1 MRYSASEKY
10 EIIRLVE
17 DSSLSIRQTL
27 RRLDIHRSTFYNWL
41 QRYQDNG
48 VDGLEDRKPTST
60 VVWNQIPLD
69 HRAAIIELALDKP
82 ALSPRE
88 LAARYTDQQAYFVSE
103 STVYRLLKA
112 QDLITSPA
120 YILMRASDQFQH
132 PSKAVNELWQTDFTY
147 FKIIGW
153 GWYYLSTIL
162 DDYSRFIVA
171 WRLCTSMSASD
182 VADTLDDALCFT
194 GLDQVKVRHKPRL
207 LSDNGPCYISG
218 ELSGYLQE
226 NGMTHTRGRPY
237 HPQTQGKI
245 ERWHRSMKN
254 QILLNNYYL
263 PGELQE
269 HLQRFI
275 TYYNHER
282 YHESLDNLTPADVYY
297 GRGQEILD
305 QRETVK
311 LNTLAMRRKMHYD
324 NRNNL
329 HLMS

>member
-17 DSSLSIRQTL
+17 DSNLSIRRTL
-27 RRLDIHRSTFYNWL
+27 TRLDIHRSTFYHWL

-48 VDGLEDRKPTST
+48 VDGLEDRKSTPT
-60 VVWNQIPLD
+60 VAWNQIPLD
-69 HRAAIIELALDKP
+69 HRDAIIELALDKP
-82 ALSPRE
+82 ELSPRE

-120 YILMRASDQFQH
+120 YILMQAGDTFQH
-132 PSKAVNELWQTDFTY
+132 PSKRVNELWQTDFTY

-218 ELSGYLQE
+218 QLSDYLQE

-305 QRETVK
+305 QRHTIK
-311 LNTLAMRRKMHYD
+311 LDTLAMRRKMHYD
-324 NRNNL
+324 KQNNL

>member
-17 DSSLSIRQTL
+17 SSSLSARQTL
-27 RRLDIHRSTFYNWL
+27 KRLDIQRSTFYNWL
-41 QRYQDNG
+41 HRLQDNG
-48 VDGLEDRKPTST
+48 IDGLEDRKPTPT
-60 VVWNQIPLD
+60 VAWNQIPLD
-69 HRAAIIELALDKP
+69 HRDAIIELALDKP
-82 ALSPRE
+82 ELSPRE
-88 LAARYTDQQAYFVSE
+88 LAVRYTDQQAYFVSE

-112 QDLITSPA
+112 QDLITGPA
-120 YILMRASDQFQH
+120 YILMQASDQFQH
-132 PSKAVNELWQTDFTY
+132 PSKRVNELWQTDFTY

-153 GWYYLSTIL
+153 GWYYLSTVL
-162 DDYSRFIVA
+162 DDYSRFIIA
-171 WRLCTSMSASD
+171 WRLCTGMGASD
-182 VADTLDDALCFT
+182 VADTLDDALSFT
-194 GLDQVKVRHKPRL
+194 GLDQVKVKHKPRL

-218 ELSGYLQE
+218 ELSEYLQE

-269 HLQRFI
+269 HLQQFI

-305 QRETVK
+305 QRETIK
-311 LNTLAMRRKMHYD
+311 LNTLAKRRKMHYD
-324 NRNNL
+324 NRDNL
-329 HLMS
+329 NLMG

>member
-48 VDGLEDRKPTST
+48 VDGLEDRKPTPT
-60 VVWNQIPLD
+60 VGWNQIPLD

-82 ALSPRE
+82 ALSPGE
-88 LAARYTDQQAYFVSE
+88 LATRYTDQQAYFVSE

-207 LSDNGPCYISG
+207 LTDNGPCYISG

>member
-48 VDGLEDRKPTST
+48 VDGLEDRKPTPT
-60 VVWNQIPLD
+60 VAWNQIPLD

>member
-48 VDGLEDRKPTST
+48 VDGLEDRKPTPT
-60 VVWNQIPLD
+60 VAWNQIPLD

-207 LSDNGPCYISG
+207 LSDNGPCYISD
-218 ELSGYLQE
+218 ELSRYLQE

>member
-17 DSSLSIRQTL
+17 DSNLSIRQTL
-27 RRLDIHRSTFYNWL
+27 TRLDIHRSTFYHWL

-48 VDGLEDRKPTST
+48 VDGLEDRKPIPT
-60 VVWNQIPLD
+60 VAWNQIPLD
-69 HRAAIIELALDKP
+69 HRDAIIELALDKP
-82 ALSPRE
+82 ELSPRE

-120 YILMRASDQFQH
+120 YILMQAGDTFQH
-132 PSKAVNELWQTDFTY
+132 PSKRVNELWQTDFTY

-218 ELSGYLQE
+218 ELSDYLQE

-305 QRETVK
+305 QRHTIK
-311 LNTLAMRRKMHYD
+311 LDTLAMRRKMHYD
-324 NRNNL
+324 NQNNL